1 MKPQKS
7 FIIIIITILLGGGS
21 YFVLIPNS
29 LQDNNQDINQATIPY
44 DRNDYGR
51 WSDDDKDCQ
60 NTRHEILIEAS
71 SIPVKFKTE
80 KNCLVISGTWLGAY
94 TNTSFNK
101 TSQLDID
108 HIVPLKEAHISGAS
122 KWENKDKNQFF
133 NDLDNLIPVSRS
145 ANRSKGSKD
154 PGTWLP
160 ANKAF
165 HCAYIQKWVAIKKKY
180 DLDYDAKEQDA
191 INNILKDC

>member
-1 MKPQKS
+1 M
-7 FIIIIITILLGGGS
+7 IITILLGGGS
-21 YFVLIPNS
+21 YFIFIPNS
-29 LQDNNQDINQATIPY
+29 LQDSNQDISQETISY

-60 NTRHEILIEAS
+60 NTRHEILVQS
-71 SIPVKFKTE
+71 SSTPVVFKTK

-94 TNTSFNK
+94 TNTTFNK

-108 HIVPLKEAHISGAS
+108 HIIPLKEAHISGAS

-154 PGTWLP
+154 PASWLP
-160 ANKAF
+160 DNKAF
-165 HCAYIQKWVAIKKKY
+165 HCAYIQKWVVIKNKY
-180 DLDYDAKEQDA
+180 DLEFDSKEQMA
-191 INNILKDC
+191 INDILKDC